1 MIKTRLTGGASP
13 AAAELMAVKRNRAV
27 STRPTKKLN
36 DRMFGLFE
44 RPSKRRPQRV
54 RKITKINQG

>member
-1 MIKTRLTGGASP
+1 
-13 AAAELMAVKRNRAV
+13 MAVKRNRAV

-44 RPSKRRPQRV
+44 RASKKTGAARDRHFA
-54 RKITKINQG
+54 K

>member
-13 AAAELMAVKRNRAV
+13 ATAELMAVKRNRAV

-44 RPSKRRPQRV
+44 RIKMRGAMHRNIA
-54 RKITKINQG
+54 KK